1 MTNKNLARIG
11 TTTVVECHCGSHFYK
26 FTLYDTGYDQ
36 DNPELIIDFLEPND
50 GKIRGRIG
58 WAWRIL
64 RRGYYGKASIELTLE
79 DRDLLVEHLQNP
91 VTWGENF
98 YEKEK

>member
-1 MTNKNLARIG
+1 MSNKNLARIG
-11 TTTVVECHCGSHFYK
+11 TTTVLECHCGYHFYK
-26 FTLYDTGYDQ
+26 FTLHDTGYDEA
-36 DNPELIIDFLEPND
+36 NPELTIDFLEPND
-50 GKIRGRIG
+50 YKVRGRIG

-64 RRGYYGKASIELTLE
+64 RHGYYGKASIELTLQ

-98 YEKEK
+98 FEEDK